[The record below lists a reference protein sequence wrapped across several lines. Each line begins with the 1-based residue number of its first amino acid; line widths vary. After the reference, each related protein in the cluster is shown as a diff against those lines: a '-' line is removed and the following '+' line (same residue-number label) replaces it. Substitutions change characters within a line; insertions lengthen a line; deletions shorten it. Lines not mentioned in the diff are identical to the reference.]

1 MYKNNDGSDEDHI
14 LQNQFT
20 AYLVTALR
28 RTKVKHIRKKRYRQY
43 EVPLDYLNEH
53 DGLMI
58 LSDLLTK
65 LPVIEQLENEKL
77 VKILKTYNEQSVHIF
92 IEKVIGDKSFVEIAD
107 TMGLSYNSVQMR
119 YYRILKKL
127 RKELDKNDKHF

>member
-1 MYKNNDGSDEDHI
+1 
-14 LQNQFT
+14 
-20 AYLVTALR
+20 
-28 RTKVKHIRKKRYRQY
+28 
-43 EVPLDYLNEH
+43 
-53 DGLMI
+53 MI